1 MKNKENGIAFCKSIN
16 EANISKK
23 FVPQFLKCVM
33 DSIPTLLENKKECYA
48 MQTSGQLKNM
58 RNINMDK
65 NEDTNKNKLL
75 RNVEV
80 TNKVQK
86 KRGRPR
92 KIIQE
97 VKLQEPFKKRGRPR
111 KIINKSPENDKK
123 RKFIESEDESDSD
136 PDNDVKQKLNK

>member
-1 MKNKENGIAFCKSIN
+1 
-16 EANISKK
+16 
-23 FVPQFLKCVM
+23 M
-33 DSIPTLLENKKECYA
+33 DSIPTILENKKECYA
-48 MQTSGQLKNM
+48 FQTRGQLRNL

-75 RNVEV
+75 KNIEV

-97 VKLQEPFKKRGRPR
+97 VKLQEPIKKEVD
-111 KIINKSPENDKK
+111 PE
-123 RKFIESEDESDSD
+123 
-136 PDNDVKQKLNK
+136 KL